1 MAKRIVVYY
10 SLTENTKEAAEKIA
24 DRLSADIVRIKT
36 VKDIPETDAKKFLIG
51 GMQAMFGMK
60 PEIEEMEIDISA
72 YDEVIIGTPV
82 WAGKNAPALNTFLK
96 NVSVRRKVSAV
107 FTFSGG
113 GDNDKCIA
121 VLKKKL
127 PNLKFQVAFAD
138 RNNELAKENDTKM
151 NRFVEEILHG

>member
-96 NVSVRRKVSAV
+96 NVSARRKVSAV
-107 FTFSGG
+107 FTFSG
-113 GDNDKCIA
+113 
-121 VLKKKL
+121 
-127 PNLKFQVAFAD
+127 
-138 RNNELAKENDTKM
+138 E
-151 NRFVEEILHG
+151 